1 MSSAAA
7 PPQSRPS
14 SVPSRPR
21 QQRWDSSDD
30 HHKTGVTVTLPT
42 IQVTEAKQPQ
52 ATTGTGGLEVLPT
65 ELIDTSGLP
74 KPLEEDTHAPNAS
87 LLSPPGEIPTS
98 FLPAL
103 SGPSKSHAPG
113 ADLKLP
119 PLVEAPVVPPR
130 TLDDAIELVSKCNM
144 MLYLTL
150 KHPPS
155 ELEYNPYS
163 FNFKEVEDVST
174 IFKEGKWRDS
184 SESVVSGRPKGL
196 REYAI
201 LSNAGVTQVWPTEVT
216 FTPIDAF
223 QREFQLYNKLRKIRF
238 FRVFRLRKT
247 WQVWRKI
254 VRSRKLREAKAR
266 ITAYLVILQPPFF
279 GTLANVAALCHK
291 LSHMGL
297 LEVALEDPVV
307 TDAWVSD
314 VQGAL
319 ESVRTRLHAF
329 RSLLLQVV
337 ASMVHTDEPAGD
349 GDVTTLKEDF
359 LIMVSFLFL
368 IYYNERIQ
376 QSRTL
381 SGSEL
386 LSGEKKSPRSN
397 TGSSS
402 MPRRHSSASIVK
414 MVRVVDLM
422 VASALRTILHNT
434 VKSLLDTI
442 VTRSTV
448 KEKEQ
453 ADEEAEEEIGAMFL
467 VKVSVEENV
476 IVCTPTQEALMGGLR
491 TVVRMC
497 EMTVLSIQ
505 PLLPYFTPHDR
516 LSAVASDE
524 NTVLR
529 TMLEDDSLL
538 KESIGKVLS
547 LVEDKWQ
554 KVEAEVNP
562 LDDLLKEAQTPPR
575 EEGIQDQDMNELGSW
590 LGRVEGLVETV
601 RSIREVVN
609 LGLLQVDQT
618 AARRVLVTSLRQQ
631 QQRMHQDVSQGFD
644 QRVKKLQAEATD
656 KWLGLEMAP
665 VTAQQVVTLLNYVT
679 EVKKEMER
687 VNGEESVIQQAYAM
701 IQGYHITLHPE
712 VHNKYEALQ
721 KELKRLRKCV
731 RRSLMERPTMIRKLN
746 QLLQKEIEELDAE
759 TVKLSE
765 QVQVQKI

>member
-14 SVPSRPR
+14 SVPSRQR
-21 QQRWDSSDD
+21 QQRWDSSED

-42 IQVTEAKQPQ
+42 IQVTEAKQ
-52 ATTGTGGLEVLPT
+52 ATMGTGGLEVLPT

-74 KPLEEDTHAPNAS
+74 KPLAEDTHALNAA

-103 SGPSKSHAPG
+103 SGPSKPHAPG

-119 PLVEAPVVPPR
+119 PLVEAPVLPPR

-163 FNFKEVEDVST
+163 FN
-174 IFKEGKWRDS
+174 
-184 SESVVSGRPKGL
+184 VVSGRPKGL

-297 LEVALEDPVV
+297 LEVALEEPVV
-307 TDAWVSD
+307 MDAWVSD

-349 GDVTTLKEDF
+349 GD
-359 LIMVSFLFL
+359 
-368 IYYNERIQ
+368 
-376 QSRTL
+376 
-381 SGSEL
+381 GSEL

-402 MPRRHSSASIVK
+402 MPRRHASASIVK
-414 MVRVVDLM
+414 
-422 VASALRTILHNT
+422 
-434 VKSLLDTI
+434 
-442 VTRSTV
+442 
-448 KEKEQ
+448 
-453 ADEEAEEEIGAMFL
+453 
-467 VKVSVEENV
+467 
-476 IVCTPTQEALMGGLR
+476 
-491 TVVRMC
+491 
-497 EMTVLSIQ
+497 
-505 PLLPYFTPHDR
+505 
-516 LSAVASDE
+516 
-524 NTVLR
+524 
-529 TMLEDDSLL
+529 
-538 KESIGKVLS
+538 
-547 LVEDKWQ
+547 
-554 KVEAEVNP
+554 
-562 LDDLLKEAQTPPR
+562 
-575 EEGIQDQDMNELGSW
+575 
-590 LGRVEGLVETV
+590 
-601 RSIREVVN
+601 
-609 LGLLQVDQT
+609 
-618 AARRVLVTSLRQQ
+618 
-631 QQRMHQDVSQGFD
+631 
-644 QRVKKLQAEATD
+644 
-656 KWLGLEMAP
+656 
-665 VTAQQVVTLLNYVT
+665 
-679 EVKKEMER
+679 
-687 VNGEESVIQQAYAM
+687 
-701 IQGYHITLHPE
+701 
-712 VHNKYEALQ
+712 
-721 KELKRLRKCV
+721 
-731 RRSLMERPTMIRKLN
+731 
-746 QLLQKEIEELDAE
+746 
-759 TVKLSE
+759 
-765 QVQVQKI
+765 

>member
-1 MSSAAA
+1 MKVIFYCLEIDKYILSNDGKVDCFVEIDGVGIIAIVNVNVTDISESKMSSTAAL
-7 PPQSRPS
+7 PQSRPASVS
-14 SVPSRPR
+14 SRQQ
-21 QQRWDSSDD
+21 QQRWDSSED

-42 IQVTEAKQPQ
+42 IQVTEAKQQQ
-52 ATTGTGGLEVLPT
+52 AAQDASGLEILPT
-65 ELIDTSGLP
+65 ELVDASGILQPIDDVT
-74 KPLEEDTHAPNAS
+74 KTPNAA

-103 SGPSKSHAPG
+103 SGPSKSSAPG
-113 ADLKLP
+113 SDLKLP

-130 TLDDAIELVSKCNM
+130 SLDDAIELVNKCNM

-150 KHPPS
+150 KHSPS

-163 FNFKEVEDVST
+163 FN
-174 IFKEGKWRDS
+174 
-184 SESVVSGRPKGL
+184 VVSGRPKGL

-266 ITAYLVILQPPFF
+266 VTAYLVILQPPFF

-297 LEVALEDPVV
+297 LEVALEDPVLMD
-307 TDAWVSD
+307 TWVSD
-314 VQGAL
+314 VQEAL
-319 ESVRTRLHAF
+319 ESVRNRLHAF

-349 GDVTTLKEDF
+349 GD
-359 LIMVSFLFL
+359 
-368 IYYNERIQ
+368 
-376 QSRTL
+376 
-381 SGSEL
+381 
-386 LSGEKKSPRSN
+386 GEV
-397 TGSSS
+397 
-402 MPRRHSSASIVK
+402 HSINPLGTCR

-422 VASALRTILHNT
+422 VASTLRTVLHNT
-434 VKSLLDTI
+434 IKSLLDTI

-467 VKVSVEENV
+467 VKVGVEENV

-491 TVVRMC
+491 SVVRMC

-516 LSAVASDE
+516 LSVVASEE

-538 KESIGKVLS
+538 KESIARVLS

-562 LDDLLKEAQTPPR
+562 LDDLLKESQTPAR
-575 EEGIQDQDMNELGSW
+575 EEGIQDQELSELGSW

-601 RSIREVVN
+601 RSIKEVVN

-679 EVKKEMER
+679 EVKSEMER
-687 VNGEESVIQQAYAM
+687 VNGEESVILQAYAM

-712 VHNKYEALQ
+712 V
-721 KELKRLRKCV
+721 
-731 RRSLMERPTMIRKLN
+731 RRTNLMIP
-746 QLLQKEIEELDAE
+746 
-759 TVKLSE
+759 
-765 QVQVQKI
+765 